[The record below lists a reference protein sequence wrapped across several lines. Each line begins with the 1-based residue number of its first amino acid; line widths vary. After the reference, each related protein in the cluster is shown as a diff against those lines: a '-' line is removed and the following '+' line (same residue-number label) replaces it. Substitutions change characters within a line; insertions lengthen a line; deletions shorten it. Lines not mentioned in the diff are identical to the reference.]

1 MLLSAAGRSA
11 ASAAATGAP
20 CGPPASGI
28 RPSPANTENSMSL
41 LPLWEREPSGKQKA
55 AWGTMTQAPSPLW
68 SSTELVPR
76 PKANTPTGPCTLRPI
91 CRSGCS
97 RKECPAI
104 HHEKVFKLWGVSPGP
119 ATPPC
124 PGPGDLTLPEPL
136 SPCLAVVRLQHG
148 SPALTL
154 PCALSH
160 SCWATLLGAAAS
172 TELSPSL
179 QARVT
184 GCPPLLPPPPG
195 AGSPLLCHS
204 PGGGWLALG
213 VSRQAG
219 SRERWRR

>member
-1 MLLSAAGRSA
+1 MGK
-11 ASAAATGAP
+11 GAF
-20 CGPPASGI
+20 
-28 RPSPANTENSMSL
+28 
-41 LPLWEREPSGKQKA
+41 WKA
-55 AWGTMTQAPSPLW
+55 ESCLGNNDSSPLP
-68 SSTELVPR
+68 SVELHGVGAQTKSKHTHWPLH
-76 PKANTPTGPCTLRPI
+76 PAA
-91 CRSGCS
+91 RSGCS

-184 GCPPLLPPPPG
+184 GCPPILPPPPG